1 MTATLRALPVPAVP
15 ERYLTRSELAALMSV
30 SVSTIDRMVRN
41 GMPSE
46 TWGRRSRRFLAS
58 RALAW
63 ARAQQRS
70 AA

>member
-1 MTATLRALPVPAVP
+1 MRVAGPPLGTP
-15 ERYLTRSELAALMSV
+15 ERYLTRQQLAEVMGV
-30 SVSTIDRMVRN
+30 SVKTIDRMVRD

-46 TWGRRSRRFLAS
+46 TWGLRSRRFLAS

-63 ARAQQRS
+63 ARRRQRR

>member
-1 MTATLRALPVPAVP
+1 MSADRPRPLTP
-15 ERYLTRSELAALMSV
+15 ERYLTRQQLAEVMNV
-30 SVSTIDRMVRN
+30 SVKTIDRMVRN

-46 TWGRRSRRFLAS
+46 TWGLRSRRFLAS

-63 ARAQQRS
+63 ARTRQRR